1 MKDASSLIS
10 EMLAEPIPK
19 AREQR
24 NLRYSIAKQSHNK
37 ASTGRKKINKRYGK
51 KPTVRLNPTAQQK
64 VERDGNTL
72 SNNEDVSRA
81 VSPVNTDFIMK
92 TTYKQQDR
100 ERARL
105 LEGTRSRNEYER
117 ASHDAYVTSLALDRH
132 VDDHVAV
139 SGETPGDD
147 YWRSSSPGG
156 AEFITNATYRR
167 HQKEKSRRSKE
178 MEAG

>member
-1 MKDASSLIS
+1 
-10 EMLAEPIPK
+10 MLAEPIPK

-37 ASTGRKKINKRYGK
+37 ASTGRKKINKRYGR

-105 LEGTRSRNEYER
+105 LEGTRSRNEHER
-117 ASHDAYVTSLALDRH
+117 ASHDAYVTSLALDRQDNFILDDH

-139 SGETPGDD
+139 SGETPHDD

>member
-1 MKDASSLIS
+1 
-10 EMLAEPIPK
+10 MLAEPIPK

-51 KPTVRLNPTAQQK
+51 RPTVRLNPTAQQK

-105 LEGTRSRNEYER
+105 LEGTRSRNEHER
-117 ASHDAYVTSLALDRH
+117 ASHDTYVTSLALDRQDNFILDDH

-139 SGETPGDD
+139 SGETPDDD